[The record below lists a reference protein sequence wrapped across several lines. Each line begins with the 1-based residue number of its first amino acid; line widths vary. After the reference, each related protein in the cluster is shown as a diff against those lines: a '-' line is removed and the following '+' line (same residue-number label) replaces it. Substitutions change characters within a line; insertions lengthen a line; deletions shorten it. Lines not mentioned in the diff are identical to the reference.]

1 MNTSS
6 GIRLNK
12 FISDSGFCSRREAD
26 KFIEQ
31 QKVTINGI
39 IPELGTKVLPG
50 DEVMVNNKRIDKVPE
65 SKVDRV
71 YIAYNKPIGITCTTA
86 RNVRGN
92 IVEAIGHPKRIF
104 PIGRL
109 DKPSEGLIFLTSDGD
124 IVNKILRAGNNHEKE
139 YLVTVDRPIT
149 PKFVELMS
157 NGIPIL
163 DTVTK
168 PCVVERQS
176 KFVFKIILTQGLNRQ
191 IRRMCEYLGFE
202 VTKLKRIRIMN
213 VRLGTLKLG
222 EWRELTAQEM
232 DDINAAVVDSKST
245 FEPDAAFSEEGI
257 GNGDVKSAASDA
269 AKQNLSSGKIS
280 FAKPKPAARSGRGGQ
295 RSFSKEGQRQG
306 GQRKDGERSPSSRQD
321 GGRKDSD
328 RKENGRKENARSD
341 DARRNGRRDDNR
353 SERPKKDAPRNEGR
367 PRGDDTRPTGS
378 NNGDSRKQR
387 PRPSGR
393 PQNDRSHGSRNE
405 GSRKEGGRS
414 GGAPSGRK
422 PKERR

>member
-39 IPELGTKVLPG
+39 VPELGTKVLPG
-50 DEVMVNNKRIDKVPE
+50 DEVKVNNKRIDKVPE
-65 SKVDRV
+65 SKEDRV

-86 RNVRGN
+86 SNVRGN
-92 IVEAIGHPKRIF
+92 IVDAIRHPKRIF

-149 PKFVELMS
+149 PKFLELMS

-222 EWRELTAQEM
+222 EWRELTPQEM
-232 DDINAAVVDSKST
+232 DDINSAVADSKST
-245 FEPDAAFSEEGI
+245 FVPDEAYVSNEPGS
-257 GNGDVKSAASDA
+257 GDVKSASSHA
-269 AKQNLSSGKIS
+269 AKENLKSGKIA
-280 FAKPKPAARSGRGGQ
+280 FAKPRTSSNARSGRGDG
-295 RSFSKEGQRQG
+295 RSFSK
-306 GQRKDGERSPSSRQD
+306 DD
-321 GGRKDSD
+321 HRKDSS
-328 RKENGRKENARSD
+328 RSGNARRG
-341 DARRNGRRDDNR
+341 DARQGDSRPSDSRKGESRRDDNR
-353 SERPKKDAPRNEGR
+353 RD
-367 PRGDDTRPTGS
+367 
-378 NNGDSRKQR
+378 DSRR
-387 PRPSGR
+387 GGPRPDNAR
-393 PQNDRSHGSRNE
+393 PQRSDKDGARRDGSRNDSSRNDN
-405 GSRKEGGRS
+405 SRKEGSRS
-414 GGAPSGRK
+414 GGAPRNAPNGTPNNRK
-422 PKERR
+422 PRNRRP